1 LACKSDRYVGW
12 RLDDRR
18 IDKMRQKPSIITNY
32 CSMRIQKENLE
43 FNNDYSRFINESE
56 LMHSKETPKEIRAKW
71 EELMLDKINL

>member
-1 LACKSDRYVGW
+1 
-12 RLDDRR
+12 
-18 IDKMRQKPSIITNY
+18 
-32 CSMRIQKENLE
+32 MRIQKENLE